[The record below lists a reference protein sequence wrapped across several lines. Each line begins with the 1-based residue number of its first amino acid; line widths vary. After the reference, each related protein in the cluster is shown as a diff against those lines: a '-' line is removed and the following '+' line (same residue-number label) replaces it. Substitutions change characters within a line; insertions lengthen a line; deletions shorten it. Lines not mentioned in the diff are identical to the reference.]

1 MSYNSY
7 SCLRD
12 NYYFLKKMAVSL
24 NCMSKFISYDGTN
37 IIMIRQPDSALLFR
51 FYDGNQYGIGFF
63 DDPYKSS
70 LEDVSKTALGYKLIS
85 VNKNNIILVKGKDHL
100 YLADY
105 DMYNVKNVQSTEG
118 DKYKMGNPTINW
130 NKKLNP
136 YKSDDE
142 IYMQINF
149 INDNFI
155 SAISSN
161 SSSHVNNYI
170 LNLKTNEWINVKD
183 IRELD
188 KTTKVNY
195 MDSRM
200 MFYLDCEKSE
210 DNFTVVIINGDII
223 EKTVFTIKNMTNLA
237 CSRQAKMLSNFDK
250 DKKELN
256 VLSFEK
262 FFNNNLDWEVH
273 KIEFLDDKEFYIT
286 HNISTN
292 AFIVATSKNIYVK
305 LIGIDEWYPVLV
317 DSSDTY
323 IINDLEG
330 NLYDTSSS
338 IWTGIHVNNDKVVC
352 SDLIGNTYFMKYTE
366 NGIVLKNTELN
377 KMFEHE
383 IFNQLFENAIFDDKY
398 KITCIN

>member
-1 MSYNSY
+1 MSLS
-7 SCLRD
+7 
-12 NYYFLKKMAVSL
+12 
-24 NCMSKFISYDGTN
+24 CMSKFISYNGTN
-37 IIMIRQPDSALLFR
+37 IVMIRQPDSALLFR
-51 FYDGNQYGIGFF
+51 FYDGNRYGIGFF
-63 DDPYKSS
+63 CDPYKNS

-105 DMYNVKNVQSTEG
+105 DMYNVKNVQSTESEN
-118 DKYKMGNPTINW
+118 YKMGNPTINW
-130 NKKLNP
+130 NKKVNP

-142 IYMQINF
+142 EYLQINF

-170 LNLKTNEWINVKD
+170 LNLKTNEWLNVKD

-200 MFYLDCEKSE
+200 MFYLNCENSE

-250 DKKELN
+250 AKKELN

-262 FFNNNLDWEVH
+262 FFNNNLDWETH
-273 KIEFLDDKEFYIT
+273 KIEFLDEKEFYIT

-323 IINDLEG
+323 IINDSEG
-330 NLYDTSSS
+330 NLYDASSS
-338 IWTGIHVNNDKVVC
+338 IWTGIHVYDDKVVC
-352 SDLIGNTYFMKYTE
+352 NDLIGNTYFMKYTE

-377 KMFEHE
+377 KMFEHDS
-383 IFNQLFENAIFDDKY
+383 FNQLFKNALFDDKY
-398 KITCIN
+398 KITYIN

>member
-1 MSYNSY
+1 MSYSTY
-7 SCLRD
+7 RYLID

-51 FYDGNQYGIGFF
+51 FYDGNRYGIGFF
-63 DDPYKSS
+63 GDPYKSS

-105 DMYNVKNVQSTEG
+105 DMYNVKNIQSTEG

-130 NKKLNP
+130 NKKVNP

-142 IYMQINF
+142 QYMQINF

-250 DKKELN
+250 AKKELN

-262 FFNNNLDWEVH
+262 FFNNNLDWETH
-273 KIEFLDDKEFYIT
+273 KIEFLDEKEFYIT

-317 DSSDTY
+317 DTSDTY